1 MEPLTPVLTILS
13 AMITPVVLI
22 SACATL
28 IMSTSNWAT
37 RVEDRLREWS
47 AEFASLAEAA
57 PASAEATRERRAMI
71 FDQLDLLTSRARL
84 LQRCLSACYLALG
97 LFIGTSVTIGLAGV
111 AWMFGREYIVVSA
124 LPIVLSLVGAGW
136 LFYGSFLLVAEARL
150 ALRTTDKEMDFLWR
164 EGTRYA
170 SPELLERRAQRR
182 AQQRARLGW
191 FDLRGKTRE
200 EEP

>member
-1 MEPLTPVLTILS
+1 MEPLTPALTILS

-28 IMSTSNWAT
+28 IMSTSNRAS
-37 RVEDRLREWS
+37 RVEDRLRDWS
-47 AEFASLAEAA
+47 AEFAALAEEA
-57 PASAEATRERRAMI
+57 PAAGEATRERRAMI

-111 AWMFGREYIVVSA
+111 AWMFAHEYIVVSA

-164 EGTRYA
+164 QGQRYA
-170 SPELLERRAQRR
+170 SADLLERRATAGGRR
-182 AQQRARLGW
+182 AGRRW
-191 FDLRGKTRE
+191 FGPPGETRE